1 MACFSSGQD
10 VRATCSH
17 MIVIRL
23 SAVLFIAS
31 MVDSASSAVERPNI
45 VFILADDLG
54 YMDVNAFASRITGEG
69 KEKMFLET
77 PNIDKLAAGGLSFSQ
92 AYAYQLCSPTRA
104 SLLTGRDAPVI
115 GVTTAT
121 PGSARSFYSK
131 NEKPPAG
138 YMGQDALYWGD
149 PIETPQALL
158 NGSTLL
164 ALPAGHEGD
173 GGEDAFTFAEALPA
187 YRSAFIGKWHL
198 GGHGAVGYQP
208 KDQGFEEIAYFDAG
222 GSPFRNWRGLWD
234 RKQKY
239 YPEMPQDDLRIG
251 KSGEATGEDYLTDD
265 LTVQAD
271 RFIRLHHETKPDQ
284 PFLLYFCQFAVHSPF
299 QAKQEDID
307 YFAKKPTRGWNGHQD
322 PVYAGMVRSLDDSVG
337 KIMATLDE
345 LEIADNTLVVFM
357 SDNGGIGYILEPGD
371 TPVTNNAPLKGGK
384 AMMYEG
390 GIRVPL
396 IFRWPG
402 AIPAGSWSDVPVGAS
417 DLFPTLVEVG
427 GIDTVEL
434 AKEHHIDGSSLKPL
448 FNDPENSKKGY
459 KRDTFIWHY
468 PFNVKP
474 LDPKN
479 GFALTPHSAI
489 RKGDFKLIY
498 DWNGSVSLY
507 DIRNDVSEQNDLSE
521 LKPSV
526 TRELFGELNDWLDEN
541 VATKYMPALNPDYD
555 ADKEPRVRPFV
566 DLRRHFLGADRAIRS
581 TQDDARFEILLQ
593 SE

>member
-1 MACFSSGQD
+1 MFATRFSAALCLTTLVVSPF
-10 VRATCSH
+10 A
-17 MIVIRL
+17 
-23 SAVLFIAS
+23 AA
-31 MVDSASSAVERPNI
+31 ERPNI
-45 VFILADDLG
+45 IFILADDLG
-54 YMDVNAFASRITGEG
+54 YTDVNAFASRITGDG
-69 KEKMFLET
+69 KDKMFLET

-104 SLLTGRDAPVI
+104 SLLTGRDAPAI

-121 PGSARSFYSK
+121 PGTARSFYSK

-138 YMGQDALYWGD
+138 YVTQDALYWGD
-149 PIETPQALL
+149 PIKTPQALL

-173 GGEDAFTFAEALPA
+173 AGEDALTFAEALPE
-187 YRSAFIGKWHL
+187 YRSAFIGKWHV
-198 GGHGAVGYQP
+198 GGHGAAGYQP
-208 KDQGFEEIAYFDAG
+208 RDQGFEEIAYYDAG
-222 GSPFRNWRGLWD
+222 GSPFYDWRGLWD
-234 RKQKY
+234 RKELY
-239 YPEMPQDDLRIG
+239 YPEMPQEELRIG
-251 KSGEATGEDYLTDD
+251 KSGEPTGEDYLTDD

-271 RFIRLHHETKPDQ
+271 RFIRSHHESKPAQ

-307 YFAKKPTRGWNGHQD
+307 YFEKKPTRGWNGHED

-337 KIMATLDE
+337 KIMETLDE
-345 LEIADNTLVVFM
+345 LKIAENTLVVFM
-357 SDNGGIGYILEPGD
+357 SDNGGIGYITKPSD
-371 TPVTNNAPLKGGK
+371 TSVTNNAPLKGGK

-396 IFRWPG
+396 IFRWPR
-402 AIPAGSWSDVPVGAS
+402 AIPAGNWSDIPVAAS

-427 GIDTVEL
+427 GVDPLII
-434 AKEHHIDGSSLKPL
+434 KEKYPIDGSSLKPL
-448 FNDPENSKKGY
+448 FSDPENSEEGY
-459 KRDTFIWHY
+459 ERDTFVWHY
-468 PFNVKP
+468 PFNVVP

-498 DWNGSVSLY
+498 DWNGDVSLY
-507 DIRNDVSEQNDLSE
+507 DIKNDVSEQTDLSE
-521 LKPSV
+521 LKPTV
-526 TRELFGELNDWLDEN
+526 TRALFLELNDWLDNN
-541 VATKYMPALNPDYD
+541 VATKYLPALNPDYH
-555 ADKEPRVRPFV
+555 AENETRIRPFV

-581 TQDDARFEILLQ
+581 TSDDVRFEMLLP